1 MRQASFKLTAA
12 NTPRGRRRLLAN
24 FFLALWA
31 SSLSAYT
38 LGHQVAIVHSTD
50 TPAYKQV
57 ADLIRTQLENSPQP
71 KVTTFMINTA
81 ALQERGVTAV
91 RGGTTLSVAIG
102 VRTCEIAAA
111 LESKIPVFC
120 VLVPRS
126 AFEKIQ
132 RERTGDTR
140 MLSAIFIDQPLERQV
155 ELIRVALPGK
165 GRIGVVFGN
174 ESFDQLPL
182 LSAAVREAG
191 LQLRWEKVTQSD
203 ALLGALQK
211 VLGEADVLLA
221 LPDPLV
227 FNRDSIQGVL
237 LTTYRYQQPLF
248 GFAES
253 YARAG
258 AILAL
263 YSTPAQI
270 AEQCAEIILRA
281 ARMRNLVLPPPQHP
295 KYFSISINNQVA
307 RSLGIVMADE
317 AVLRDRLKIIEPES

>member
-1 MRQASFKLTAA
+1 MPQASFKLSAA
-12 NTPRGRRRLLAN
+12 NTQRGRRSMLAK
-24 FFLALWA
+24 FFLALWVGP
-31 SSLSAYT
+31 LST
-38 LGHQVAIVHSTD
+38 HVLGHQVAIVHSTD

-57 ADLIRTQLENSPQP
+57 ADLIRMQLESSAQP
-71 KVTTFMINTA
+71 KVTTFMINTVS
-81 ALQERGVTAV
+81 LQEKGVTAV
-91 RGGTTLSVAIG
+91 RGGTTLNVAIG

-132 RERTGDTR
+132 RERTGDIR
-140 MLSAIFIDQPLERQV
+140 LSAIFIDQPLERQV

-191 LQLRWEKVTQSD
+191 LQLRWEKVTQAD

-281 ARMRNLVLPPPQHP
+281 ARMKNLVLPPPQHP

-317 AVLRDRLKIIEPES
+317 AFLRDRLKIIEPES

>member
-1 MRQASFKLTAA
+1 MRQASFKLAGAKT
-12 NTPRGRRRLLAN
+12 RRDRCMLLTK
-24 FFLALWA
+24 FFLRLWIVTF
-31 SSLSAYT
+31 STHT
-38 LGHQVAIVHSTD
+38 LAHQVVIVHSMD

-57 ADLIRTQLENSPQP
+57 ADLIRTQLENSNQP
-71 KVTTFMINTA
+71 KITTLMINTA
-81 ALQERGVTAV
+81 VLQERGVTAF
-91 RGGTTLSVAIG
+91 RGGTSLSIAIG
-102 VRTCEIAAA
+102 ARTCEIVAA

-120 VLVPRS
+120 VLLPRS

-132 RERTGDTR
+132 RDHAGDAR
-140 MLSAIFIDQPLERQV
+140 ALSAIFIDQPLERQV
-155 ELIRVALPGK
+155 ELIRFAFPSK

-174 ESFDQLPL
+174 ESFEQLPA

-191 LQLRWEKVTQSD
+191 LQLRWEKISQAD

-270 AEQCAEIILRA
+270 AEQCTEIVLRA
-281 ARMRNLVLPPPQHP
+281 ARAKNLVLPPPQHP
-295 KYFSISINNQVA
+295 KYFNISINTQVA
-307 RSLGIVMADE
+307 RSLGIAMADE
-317 AVLRDRLKIIEPES
+317 AYLRDRLKLVEPES

>member
-1 MRQASFKLTAA
+1 MRQASFKLAGAQTQRA
-12 NTPRGRRRLLAN
+12 RYGLLTKL
-24 FFLALWA
+24 FLTLWA
-31 SSLSAYT
+31 TIFSAHA
-38 LGHQVAIVHSTD
+38 LAHQVALVHSTD

-57 ADLIRTQLENSPQP
+57 ADLIRAQLDNSNQP
-71 KVTTFMINTA
+71 KITTLMINTTV
-81 ALQERGVTAV
+81 LQEKGITAV

-102 VRTCEIAAA
+102 VRACEIAAA

-120 VLVPRS
+120 VLIPRS
-126 AFEKIQ
+126 AFEKIY
-132 RERTGDTR
+132 RDRPGDAR
-140 MLSAIFIDQPLERQV
+140 ALSAIFIDQPLERQV
-155 ELIRVALPGK
+155 ELVRVAFPGK

-174 ESFDQLPL
+174 ESFEQLPL

-191 LQLRWEKVTQSD
+191 LQLRWEKISQAD

-281 ARMRNLVLPPPQHP
+281 ARAKNFALPPPQHP
-295 KYFSISINNQVA
+295 KYFSISINTQVA
-307 RSLGIVMADE
+307 RSLGIAMADE
-317 AVLRDRLKIIEPES
+317 AYLRERLKLIEPES